1 MKEIIIGAN
10 EKNKRLDGFLKS
22 YLKNA
27 SSGFIYKM
35 LRKKNITLNGKKS
48 DGTDKLCEGDI
59 VRIFFTDETLSKF
72 RGESG
77 SGTDISSFTKAFNEI
92 GNLQIIYEDDNI
104 VLVNKPAGVLSQKA
118 KDGDISLNEWLI
130 GYLLSKADVTAKSL
144 ETYKPSICNR
154 LDVNTSG
161 IVLCGRSQR
170 GLDRLNNAIK
180 EHRIRKFYRA
190 LLFGRIDNDLHLTA
204 YISQSDKDNKVSIS
218 DRYPGKNDG
227 YRECITDIRVIEATD
242 DITYAEIQLVTGR
255 KHQIRAHTAHIGHP
269 VIGDIKYGDKKSRVI
284 SAKRQMLHAS
294 RVELPDDILDGMTI
308 CSAIPQDIKEL
319 LLRYGFKETS

>member
-1 MKEIIIGAN
+1 MKEIGITHQEEGITV
-10 EKNKRLDGFLKS
+10 LKI
-22 YLKNA
+22 A
-27 SSGFIYKM
+27 SKILPDAPRSLIYKFI
-35 LRKKNITLNGKKS
+35 RNKNIEVNGARCKS
-48 DGTDKLCEGDI
+48 GDVLKAGDKVLFFLSDETYDKLGGRRMITDGAGSDTSGRQDEA
-59 VRIFFTDETLSKF
+59 FFRS
-72 RGESG
+72 R
-77 SGTDISSFTKAFNEI
+77 
-92 GNLQIIYEDDNI
+92 IIYEDDDY
-104 VLVNKPAGVLSQKA
+104 LFFDKPAGLRSQRDA
-118 KDGDISLNEWLI
+118 SGRLSLNDM
-130 GYLLSKADVTAKSL
+130 LLKHCGVSGPV
-144 ETYKPSICNR
+144 KPSICNR

-161 IVLCGRSQR
+161 IVLCGRSQK

-218 DRYPGKNDG
+218 DRYPGKNDD

-269 VIGDIKYGDKKSRVI
+269 VIGDIKYGDKKSRDI
-284 SAKRQMLHAS
+284 PAKRQMLHAS
-294 RVELPDDILDGMTI
+294 RVELPDYILNGMTV

>member
-1 MKEIIIGAN
+1 MKEIGITHQEEGITV
-10 EKNKRLDGFLKS
+10 LKI
-22 YLKNA
+22 A
-27 SSGFIYKM
+27 SKILPDAPRSLIYKFI
-35 LRKKNITLNGKKS
+35 RNKNIEVNGARCKS
-48 DGTDKLCEGDI
+48 GDVLKAGDKVLFFLSDETYDKLGGRRMITDGAGSDTSGRQDEA
-59 VRIFFTDETLSKF
+59 FFRS
-72 RGESG
+72 R
-77 SGTDISSFTKAFNEI
+77 
-92 GNLQIIYEDDNI
+92 IIYEDDDY
-104 VLVNKPAGVLSQKA
+104 LFFDKPAYLRSQRDA
-118 KDGDISLNEWLI
+118 SGRLSLNDM
-130 GYLLSKADVTAKSL
+130 LLKHCGVSGPV
-144 ETYKPSICNR
+144 KPSICNR

-161 IVLCGRSQR
+161 IVLCGRSQK